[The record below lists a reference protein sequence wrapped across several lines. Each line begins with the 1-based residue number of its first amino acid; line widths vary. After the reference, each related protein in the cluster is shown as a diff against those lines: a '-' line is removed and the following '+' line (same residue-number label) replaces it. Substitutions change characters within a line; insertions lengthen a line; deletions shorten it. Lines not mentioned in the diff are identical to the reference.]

1 MANEDLKKRIQ
12 SGSSE
17 DRSSY
22 RVGSYD
28 DLKNRIKKYGVT
40 SDVDSDYISS
50 FQNDS
55 QSFLS
60 DLARQASQNTWST
73 AKQNS
78 SDFTSRW
85 NEMNDRMLNIRAYM
99 NSNKSK
105 MSREDFDSAMKYL
118 DEYDASSRKYG
129 NILNEQERYFRNWAS
144 QEAYDQAIRQTQLR
158 NEAESYDFEAGAQR
172 IKSLTD
178 LKDSVDKE
186 RKNRPNYTYD
196 EFVTQ
201 HIDEGKDPD
210 VARDLALQDMANHP
224 DRLIEQAGF
233 ASYEDME
240 AALKNEQQ
248 NYDRYRYITAGE
260 DWKGETYDTDM
271 RVKAIED
278 TILNMTS
285 DEEANRTYEQIL
297 TDSQEISDLERVS
310 ELAANTPD
318 WDINPIRAESAE
330 DNHLLLTVASK
341 YGLDLTRS
349 AQELQQEIADR
360 VAGPLSQK
368 RDEDIST
375 LREQGY
381 DYKEIEYYNKWKED
395 RDAYYSGERAEE
407 VAQEAIDHPVASTIM
422 SILSSPLQAAEYAKN
437 ATYAMIAGKD
447 SAYGLA
453 NIYDDKYTNYSQEA
467 TAAIAQ
473 HISDKVGG
481 DGTSAA
487 RNLAAWLASNTYS
500 GITSSMQSAIIGG
513 VGMALFGP
521 AGEAV
526 ALGLMSTQAANSQ
539 FQESIKNGQSN
550 GQALLMSF
558 AAGINEALFEKISL
572 EKLQSIKSYID
583 SQAWDRKTVVDL
595 FKSMLSNSPKLFM
608 QGVTEG
614 SEEFFTE
621 LANIAA
627 DAIIGGD
634 KSSFNIEVI
643 KNLNKGYTER
653 EAWSE
658 AIKSNAQ
665 NVLASMY
672 GGFIGGLTS
681 GASVNM
687 QQGLVNL
694 PSAVR
699 NTSAVNQLGQD
710 VVDSGNVEQLIS
722 GARDTASETGSNSL
736 RKLAEQVAKN
746 PTNTSKV
753 GRLSTELS
761 EAQANRTAASHK
773 DAVKAVV
780 LSELE
785 NNTDVKNKDL
795 AAEVIAKKEAGETL
809 SKREQRAYDEARGDK
824 IINSLRNGDLQS
836 AVEKAESDLNVQ
848 RTRQQIN
855 TASLN
860 RTQARE
866 GQVSESG
873 KTTDVNSGKEISI
886 KGISSIKNGE
896 MTLKLEDGSTILSSN
911 VAYANENQAALYEG
925 AATLGVNPA
934 TAESVVRNY
943 DSGGK
948 LSVETYLLGMKE
960 GIRYGSINYPYSK
973 ISANSF
979 FSDLQETQKRAAYR
993 LGQIEAQTSVDNRQ
1007 AQMKSRKAGT
1017 QRKGEIVYMDS
1028 VGELT
1033 ERQKTSV
1040 QALEKIIKGTTNN
1053 TVHLYASVEENG
1065 NRVFAEDVAGHK
1077 KGTAAPN
1084 GFYIEGNGD
1093 IYIDVNAGN
1102 GGEGIILW
1110 TASHELT
1117 HFVRDWSPESFK
1129 NLADFLVENYVESGV
1144 DVDARVRAIMQE
1156 RGLSYDAAY
1165 EEFIAQSMETMLTDT
1180 DALQKL
1186 EKLREKDPTLW
1197 EKIKEFIADLLNRVR
1212 EAYAGLDPQTEEARM
1227 VSQMSDKLEQLSDMF
1242 AMAIDEAGRVYSTNE
1257 ALGEADIDGN
1267 VSNHE
1272 FSVRSMS
1279 EGAGLQ
1285 FHFDE
1290 YSGEYHITDANG
1302 KEVDHV
1308 DVENIKGSPLG
1319 NLVKIAK
1326 DNGNISAAD
1335 ADRQYQFL
1343 TDLVNLCLD
1352 NKENFT
1358 AVWEIAGTQVF
1369 SAIKSNSD
1377 TQYGKTIDFSTV
1389 CKKTQQI
1396 INVMSETQVRLGR
1409 GLTKD
1414 EVKNIVYYE
1423 TGKAGEPTP
1432 CPVCY
1437 VFSRWMGIGGILDQ
1451 MNKFQEKYSGKTE
1464 KEMRFFINSVE
1475 KELYDF
1481 ANTPTRS
1488 GKLKA
1493 DFFDKNGKVK
1503 LGGVMAALKSK
1514 VSGDIKKANNAIIRN
1529 ANVKLQI
1536 QEKETLLKNAK
1547 ISEKQKIQNTI
1558 DKLRL
1563 KLKNDANLQSSLR
1576 AAENRLSRFEEYQW
1590 LTKTYMDEVKDEN
1603 GNHVGWKKDEHFKV
1617 VPPDILFDMRE
1628 GATFAAKYPKS
1639 WKYRTTKGC
1648 NAGKAILPYS
1658 DARVGETIQGVSY
1671 ADVKDIQIGNN
1682 NAFLNGDE
1690 KTQQKYLESAVRKQ
1704 KAQNLIGGMRYQSTS
1719 DFRYEYGSDY
1729 LMTFL
1734 EMQAIGA
1741 KVQMY
1746 TKVIEAVD
1754 FLCTMGAELNL
1765 SVMPLDNGFITLD
1778 DGRRQ
1783 LMFSSV
1789 TGINANAAIEKTR
1802 QYDNAQLILVG
1813 ISDEHIRLAL
1823 EGDDVNGD
1831 VVSFVIPF
1839 HGSGNTTKTIQELM
1853 NLLGENLDVTK
1864 AQDYSAVQTDHFAKN
1879 RTAEQKALWELRKK
1893 IISRKETVSGKTHDW
1908 DGVLSSSESA
1918 LLESENGR
1926 FLKDLYDRFYVNKNA
1941 EEFGVSLSYAQ
1952 ADQIFPYEYWD
1963 KSLSYAQADQNG
1975 ERFKEYC
1982 ATMGIVP
1989 RFSGEDS
1996 QGKKVNYGNFA
2007 NDKGYWKLLID
2018 RRMYNNDG
2026 TYHEPKAIDVTNFAI
2041 ETLDPAWGSA
2051 NYGDVMQKDT
2061 NPKKTNAIVESVLEQ
2076 LEAKYSRRRANVSEE
2091 PSIKEQLDAAREQID
2106 KMSPVFNKRTG
2117 ISFKSKDDALSWAI
2131 KYLAPYKTIDRKGV
2145 GPIVFDEKRIRNGY
2159 RYQRSIQDVVS
2170 AIAVP
2175 SVIKRGE
2182 VIYSVPDHK
2191 GRGYSTVTI
2200 AAPIVIDGTK
2210 SNIAV
2215 IIKQEGKYYYKV
2227 HRIVT
2232 PSGQEIKIDTS
2243 ERAGGTS
2250 QGSGLSPAESV
2261 HPHSNEDEPKSQEK
2275 RSDRYVSMT
2284 TSRIDDLISD
2294 SGAGSRKDYARMW
2307 ITSINPSDF
2316 LNMTLQRE
2324 NQDRE
2329 VFDSKIRGDYGSTNS
2344 DFDYLSALVNEK
2356 RQTPFL
2362 AIDINTGEVVGHE
2375 GRHRMRALEKAGVQ
2389 NVDIVVE
2396 FRDED
2401 GHIIK
2406 EMNGYGN
2413 PLEIIQEMK
2422 ILNQRGTGQST
2433 MIRNIIPLNKENREN
2448 VLANYGGD
2456 GAEFKYSN
2464 RNSDGAQLSDSQVKY
2479 FKDSMIRDDDG
2490 NLLVVYHGTDQ
2501 EFTVFDRTK
2510 GRSTMDIQGMFFSP
2524 WEIDAGGYGGNVGA
2538 YYLNIT
2544 NPASEAQGYAALNRF
2559 KGENYAG
2566 LKARDYLESLGYDGV
2581 DNSGEEYIAFR
2592 ADQIKLI
2599 SNKNPTSNPDIRFS
2613 ERMTSTDSRSILAS
2627 ALESTAQNDV
2637 EKGKLAQYKEKIA
2650 LMNEQ
2655 QNHLVEINAEIKK
2668 LSFAKGKRDAQK
2680 LSKLR
2685 QEATKTVNRINIYD
2699 KQLLSLESTKV
2710 LKDVLERER
2719 TKARKA
2725 AETKAKED
2733 LAAYRQRAIAE
2744 QRGIME
2750 RYRDRMHENVEGR
2763 KKTELKRKITKKVK
2777 ELNTLLLKGDTK
2789 RHVPLNLTQ
2798 ATIDALEAVNFDT
2811 VGAETRIAELEQ
2823 EMAMTNNQAKIQD
2836 IQRKIDN
2843 LNRRDARMSEQ
2854 LSALKEA
2861 YAELGRSENTNSEV
2875 GNIYDET
2882 IHDLID
2888 YTSKDIG
2895 DTAIVDMSLEQLQS
2909 VYDMYSAVL
2918 STIRNANKA
2927 FVANRTESLKE
2938 LSASVI
2944 TEIEDVGGYKESRIA
2959 GMDFFKRFAWNNLK
2973 PVYAMKAIGSETLT
2987 ELFDNV
2993 RAGEDTWARD
3003 VSEARDFFLETAK
3016 KYNYNSWDL
3025 DKRYEFETNTGTNV
3039 SLSLSEIMSI
3049 AAYMKR
3055 AQAED
3060 HLAKGGIVF
3069 DENEEVK
3076 GKVFKRTMNTANA
3089 YGLSPNVQM
3098 QIVNTLTPEQL
3109 AFVNDM
3115 QRYMST
3121 VLAEKGNEVSRALY
3135 DINLFKED
3143 AYFPLKVSSQYKHTT
3158 QEATGDVKLK
3168 NSGFTKKTVPNAS
3181 NPIVLKGFMDVWA
3194 EHVNDMA
3201 MYHAF
3206 VLPLE
3211 DFNRVYNYHTAF
3223 TEDMDAKSVKA
3234 TLQNA
3239 YSPAAGAYIDQML
3252 RDINGGARSATGT
3265 DIPNKLTSLF
3275 KKGATFASASVVIQ
3289 QPSAIARAMAV
3300 VDPKYFVT
3308 SSLKAWNPLKH
3319 GSEWNEVK
3327 KYAPVAIIKEMGYFD
3342 TGMGRQTADWITGTE
3357 YDSVLQKAGAL
3368 FTDSDYR
3375 DEILGKA
3382 PALADE
3388 VAWIHIWEAAKNQTA
3403 AENNLNRDSEE
3414 CKQLAG
3420 KLFTKAIVETQVYDS
3435 VLSRS
3440 ALMRSKDTGVKM
3452 ATAFMAEPT
3461 TNLNM
3466 LQNALLD
3473 AKRRGKVGRKLAR
3486 KAIGSVLASM
3496 ILNSALVS
3504 LVYAARDDDEDETYL
3519 EKYVGALVGSLS
3531 DAVNPLGM
3539 VPYIRDI
3546 VSIVEGY
3553 DVERSDMS
3561 VISDLYKGW
3570 QNLFKDSVSPWK
3582 KVETFGGAIANL
3594 FGLPLKNIMRDIRGI
3609 YNLAQTAIRDDQTT
3623 GQKLLEEVVSNM
3635 PFGKAPSTV
3644 NSLYK
3649 ALVNNDEVMIAR
3661 LKKKYKTASSYQTAI
3676 RKALRENDE
3685 RIIEAAKAKYS
3696 GDYDTF
3702 KSLVLEI
3709 KAEGHFSQDDIVA
3722 AVNAEVTALEK
3733 ASSSGVEESPW
3744 YEADEES
3751 ETDGSIYKAADI
3763 NTVLASGDTETA
3775 KDIIDDLV
3783 EAKKANGKTEK
3794 EARSSIQSTLTSYWK
3809 PIYIAAY
3816 NAKDSAEME
3825 RIRRMLNSL
3834 GIYSDIVKTCQNWI
3848 KNQ

>member
-1 MANEDLKKRIQ
+1 MASSIEKILKREKELERTTP
-12 SGSSE
+12 SSMQKILE
-17 DRSSY
+17 KSSA
-22 RVGSYD
+22 
-28 DLKNRIKKYGVT
+28 
-40 SDVDSDYISS
+40 ISS
-50 FQNDS
+50 QRADDTWVARTRALNQALSGRLQSATQNPV
-55 QSFLS
+55 L
-60 DLARQASQNTWST
+60 DLARD
-73 AKQNS
+73 K
-78 SDFTSRW
+78 
-85 NEMNDRMLNIRAYM
+85 
-99 NSNKSK
+99 
-105 MSREDFDSAMKYL
+105 
-118 DEYDASSRKYG
+118 
-129 NILNEQERYFRNWAS
+129 
-144 QEAYDQAIRQTQLR
+144 
-158 NEAESYDFEAGAQR
+158 AESYDFEAGAQR

-248 NYDRYRYITAGE
+248 NYDRYRYITAGD

-285 DEEANRTYEQIL
+285 DEEANRIYEQIL

-513 VGMALFGP
+513 IGIALFGP

-539 FQESIKNGQSN
+539 FQESIKNGQNN
-550 GQALLMSF
+550 GQALLMSL
-558 AAGINEALFEKISL
+558 AAGINEAMFEKISL
-572 EKLQSIKSYID
+572 ENLQSIKNMID
-583 SQAWDRKTVVDL
+583 SQTWDRKTFVAL
-595 FKSMLSNSPKLFM
+595 MKSIASNIPAIAL
-608 QGVTEG
+608 QGAVEGAEEVT
-614 SEEFFTE
+614 TDI
-621 LANIAA
+621 ANLVA
-627 DAIIGGD
+627 DALINGD
-634 KSSFNIEVI
+634 KSSFNIEVM
-643 KNLNKGYTER
+643 KNLNKGYSQK
-653 EAWSE
+653 EAWHR
-658 AIKSNAQ
+658 AILGEIQNAA
-665 NVLASMY
+665 ASFY
-672 GGFIGGLTS
+672 GGFIGGLSS
-681 GASVNM
+681 GLSVNV
-687 QQGLVNL
+687 QQGVLNA
-694 PSAVR
+694 PAAIRNSEAVR
-699 NTSAVNQLGQD
+699 QVGSD
-710 VVDSGNVEQLIS
+710 VINSGNVEQLVS
-722 GARDTASETGSNSL
+722 GARETAKETGNDTL
-736 RKLAEQVAKN
+736 RRLAERAAKKSS
-746 PTNTSKV
+746 NTRIV
-753 GRLSTELS
+753 GELSTELS
-761 EAQANRTAASHK
+761 NTQSEQATASHM
-773 DAVKAVV
+773 DAVKSVA
-780 LSELE
+780 LAELE
-785 NNTDVKNKDL
+785 NSDVKNKDL
-795 AAEVIAKKEAGETL
+795 AARAIAKSEAGEALT
-809 SKREQRAYDEARGDK
+809 KREERAFNEAGGASIVRSIRRGELK
-824 IINSLRNGDLQS
+824 S
-836 AVEKAESDLNVQ
+836 AVAEAEAELGNK

-855 TASLN
+855 TASLS
-860 RTQARE
+860 RTRANE
-866 GQVSESG
+866 GQVSETG
-873 KTTDVNSGKEISI
+873 KATDINSGKEISI

-896 MTLKLEDGSTILSSN
+896 MTLKLEDGSNILSSN
-911 VAYANENQAALYEG
+911 VAYENENQAALYEG
-925 AATLGVNPA
+925 VATLGVNPA

-979 FSDLQETQKRAAYR
+979 FSDLSETQKRAAYR

-1186 EKLREKDPTLW
+1186 EKLCEKDPTLW

-1257 ALGEADIDGN
+1257 ALGEVDIDGN

-1290 YSGEYHITDANG
+1290 ESGEYSITDANG

-1396 INVMSETQVRLGR
+1396 INVMSEAQVRLGR

-1451 MNKFQEKYSGKTE
+1451 MNRFQEKYSGKTE
-1464 KEMRFFINSVE
+1464 KEMRAFINSVE
-1475 KELYDF
+1475 KELNDF
-1481 ANTPTRS
+1481 AYTPTRS
-1488 GKLKA
+1488 GKLKEA
-1493 DFFDKNGKVK
+1493 FFDKNGKIK

-1514 VSGDIKKANNAIIRN
+1514 VSGDIKKANTAITKN
-1529 ANVKLQI
+1529 ANIKLQI
-1536 QEKETLLKNAK
+1536 QEKETLLKDAK
-1547 ISEKQKIQNTI
+1547 VSEKQKIQASI
-1558 DKLRL
+1558 DKLRS
-1563 KLKNDANLQSSLR
+1563 KLKSDANLQSSLR
-1576 AAENRLSRFEEYQW
+1576 AAEDRLSRFEEYQW
-1590 LTKTYMDEVKDEN
+1590 LTKTYMDEVKDDN
-1603 GNHVGWKKDEHFKV
+1603 GNHVGWKKDNNFKP
-1617 VPPDILFDMRE
+1617 VPADILFDMRE
-1628 GATFAAKYPKS
+1628 GARFAAEYPKS

-1671 ADVKDIQIGNN
+1671 ADVKDIQVGES

-1690 KTQQKYLESAVRKQ
+1690 KAQQKYLESAIKKQ

-1729 LMTFL
+1729 LITFL

-1746 TKVIEAVD
+1746 TKVIEAAD
-1754 FLCTMGAELNL
+1754 FLCTVGAELNL
-1765 SVMPLDNGFITLD
+1765 SVMPLDNGFVTLE
-1778 DGRRQ
+1778 DGRKQ

-1813 ISDEHIRLAL
+1813 ISDEHVRLAMR
-1823 EGDDVNGD
+1823 GDDVNGD
-1831 VVSFVIPF
+1831 IVSFIIPF
-1839 HGSGNTTKTIQELM
+1839 HGSGNTVKTIQELM

-1893 IISRKETVSGKTHDW
+1893 IISRKESVSGKTRDW
-1908 DGVLSSSESA
+1908 DGMLSSSENA

-1926 FLKDLYDRFYVNKNA
+1926 FLKDLYNRFYVNKNA
-1941 EEFGVSLSYAQ
+1941 EEFGVALSSAQ

-1963 KSLSYAQADQNG
+1963 KSLTRDQADQNG

-2076 LEAKYSRRRANVSEE
+2076 LDKSEFKYSDRKTALGWDIAWDSDNNSTLNKQIAEHFHEIQNDKSVATINYSATTRNQL
-2091 PSIKEQLDAAREQID
+2091 KKDLDAVARKTGEIISTKNYGDVLFD
-2106 KMSPVFNKRTG
+2106 KV
-2117 ISFKSKDDALSWAI
+2117 A
-2131 KYLAPYKTIDRKGV
+2131 
-2145 GPIVFDEKRIRNGY
+2145 
-2159 RYQRSIQDVVS
+2159 RSILANHATS
-2170 AIAVP
+2170 ADDKAAALVFPYIV
-2175 SVIKRGE
+2175 KRGKA
-2182 VIYSVPDHK
+2182 VAGHRNHK
-2191 GRGYSTVTI
+2191 GNGNVTI
-2200 AAPIVIDGTK
+2200 TFAAPATINGK
-2210 SNIAV
+2210 KEYIAAV
-2215 IIKQEGKYYYKV
+2215 VMYSDKERAHAVKV
-2227 HRIVT
+2227 V
-2232 PSGQEIKIDTS
+2232 KIDEAALAFTEKEKGPRAPGASTRDVAPDISPS
-2243 ERAGGTS
+2243 ESNTNTKDGGR
-2250 QGSGLSPAESV
+2250 
-2261 HPHSNEDEPKSQEK
+2261 QEK

-2375 GRHRMRALEKAGVQ
+2375 GRHRMRALEKAGIQ

-2413 PLEIIQEMK
+2413 PLEIIQEMR

-2581 DNSGEEYIAFR
+2581 DNGGEEYIAFR

-2655 QNHLVEINAEIKK
+2655 QNHLAEINAEIKK

-2719 TKARKA
+2719 AKARKA
-2725 AETKAKED
+2725 AEAKAKED

-2811 VGAETRIAELEQ
+2811 VGAEARIAELEQ

-2861 YAELGRSENTNSEV
+2861 YAELGRSENTNSEA

-2888 YTSKDIG
+2888 YTAKDIG

-2944 TEIEDVGGYKESRIA
+2944 TEIEDVGGYKESRVA
-2959 GMDFFKRFAWNNLK
+2959 GMDFFKRFAWNNMK
-2973 PVYAMKAIGSETLT
+2973 PVYAMKAIGSKTLT

-3003 VSEARDFFLETAK
+3003 VSEAREFFLETAK

-3025 DKRYEFETNTGTNV
+3025 DKRYEFKTNTGANV

-3069 DENEEVK
+3069 DENEEIK

-3089 YGLSPNVQM
+3089 YGLSPDVQM
-3098 QIVNTLTPEQL
+3098 QIVNTLTPEQV

-3115 QRYMST
+3115 QKYMST
-3121 VLAEKGNEVSRALY
+3121 VLAEKGNEVSRKLY

-3168 NSGFTKKTVPNAS
+3168 NSGFTKKTVPNAA

-3201 MYHAF
+3201 MYHSF

-3211 DFNRVYNYHTAF
+3211 DFNRVYNFHTVF
-3223 TEDMDAKSVKA
+3223 SEDMDTKSVKA

-3308 SSLKAWNPLKH
+3308 SSLKAWNPLRH
-3319 GSEWNEVK
+3319 GAEWNEVK
-3327 KYAPVAIIKEMGYFD
+3327 QYAPVAIIKDMGYFD
-3342 TGMGRQTADWITGTE
+3342 TGMGRQTVDWITGTE

-3388 VAWIHIWEAAKNQTA
+3388 VAWIHIWEAAKNQVA
-3403 AENNLNRDSEE
+3403 AENHLERNSEE

-3461 TNLNM
+3461 TSMNM
-3466 LQNALLD
+3466 LQNALIE
-3473 AKRRGKVGRKLAR
+3473 AKRGGKAGRKNAR
-3486 KAIGSVLASM
+3486 KVVGSVLAAM

-3539 VPYIRDI
+3539 VPYVKDI
-3546 VSIVEGY
+3546 VSIVQGY
-3553 DVERSDMS
+3553 DVERADMS

-3570 QNLFKDSVSPWK
+3570 QNLFRDNVSAWK

-3594 FGLPLKNIMRDIRGI
+3594 FGLPLRNIMRDMRGI
-3609 YNLAQTAIRDDQTT
+3609 YNLAQTAMRDDQTT
-3623 GQKLLEEVVSNM
+3623 GQKLLEEVISNM
-3635 PFGKAPSTV
+3635 PFGRETSTV
-3644 NSLYK
+3644 DSLYR
-3649 ALVNNDEVMIAR
+3649 AMINDDDVMIAR
-3661 LKKKYKTASSYQTAI
+3661 LKKHYKTASTYQSAI
-3676 RKALRENDE
+3676 RKALRENDD
-3685 RIIEAAKAKYS
+3685 RIREAAEARNS
-3696 GDYDTF
+3696 GDLETYKRLAT
-3702 KSLVLEI
+3702 EI
-3709 KAEGHFSQDDIVA
+3709 KSEGHFSQDDIVA
-3722 AVNAEVTALEK
+3722 AINAEAQALEK
-3733 ASSSGVEESPW
+3733 AANATEDELPWWEEP
-3744 YEADEES
+3744 EEG
-3751 ETDGSIYKAADI
+3751 EMEGSIYKTSDI
-3763 NTVLASGDTETA
+3763 NMALASGDTSKAIEVIN
-3775 KDIIDDLV
+3775 DIVD
-3783 EAKKANGKTEK
+3783 AKKKAGKTEK
-3794 EARSSIQSTLTSYWK
+3794 EARSAIQSTLTSYWK
-3809 PIYIAAY
+3809 PLYIEAY
-3816 NAKDSAEME
+3816 NSKDDAEME

-3834 GIYSDIVKTCQNWI
+3834 GIYQDVVKTCQNWI